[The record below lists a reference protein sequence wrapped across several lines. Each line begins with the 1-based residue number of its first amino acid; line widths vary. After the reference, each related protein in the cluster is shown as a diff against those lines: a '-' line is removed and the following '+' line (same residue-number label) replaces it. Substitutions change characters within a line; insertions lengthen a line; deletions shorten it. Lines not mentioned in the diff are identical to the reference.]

1 MAELIH
7 TGPLP
12 PDRARLV
19 ENLVQNII
27 SLHPGIDGLILTGSI
42 WNPDTQLPHSDIDI
56 NWHGSKN
63 DRIHDSRLNQHS
75 IFQEA
80 GVTIEM
86 AHYFWGDLLRPETM
100 RLSVIVSLNRA
111 HILWEKEGRFSVPQQ
126 QTERLLRNIHWVRE
140 AIERSVRDLKERAN
154 CWLDPE
160 YCRKNKDN
168 HHGFDFVRT
177 VVGPTV
183 GLLDSIDLRP
193 PSAARKGLMEITQ
206 TSALCG
212 LPDISES
219 ILHCLGADQLTRAEV
234 EKWNRLLNKLYTSVE
249 ILCPEIQ
256 LVKRDYHNLLLNIM
270 RILRAFAVHR
280 RLQEL

>member
-19 ENLVQNII
+19 ENLVQNMI

-63 DRIHDSRLNQHS
+63 DRIHDSRMNQHS

-86 AHYFWGDLLRPETM
+86 AHYFWGDLLRPKTM

-126 QTERLLRNIHWVRE
+126 QTEGLLRNIHWVTE

-168 HHGFDFVRT
+168 HQGICACNF
-177 VVGPTV
+177 
-183 GLLDSIDLRP
+183 
-193 PSAARKGLMEITQ
+193 
-206 TSALCG
+206 
-212 LPDISES
+212 
-219 ILHCLGADQLTRAEV
+219 
-234 EKWNRLLNKLYTSVE
+234 
-249 ILCPEIQ
+249 
-256 LVKRDYHNLLLNIM
+256 LLNIM

-280 RLQEL
+280 RLYRRGNRRDFSLV